1 MNVNSI
7 VENITRLE
15 IGIIINV
22 GESEKSKK
30 ALQKRL
36 YLESSC
42 SCKNGKYIGSII
54 DDSVITNDKII
65 EETKT
70 VPINFDE
77 K

>member
-15 IGIIINV
+15 IGIMINV

-30 ALQKRL
+30 ASQKRL

-42 SCKNGKYIGSII
+42 SCKNGKCIGSII

>member
-1 MNVNSI
+1 M
-7 VENITRLE
+7 
-15 IGIIINV
+15 INV

-30 ALQKRL
+30 ALRKRL

-54 DDSVITNDKII
+54 DDSAITNDKIT